1 MPSWRSGSPS
11 SRGTESRGSDDDRG
25 HREDTVGSSQGL
37 SPCVN
42 RILTNTRFH
51 KRNVR
56 AFNLIRPARCSF
68 LRSIRDGISR
78 WLKSTTWLR
87 FRGFLS
93 PPLGGVVRN
102 RLALRSSL
110 SGAAFDRGRLELEKQ
125 SALTSLMV
133 QKSSLSLLPA
143 GCCFLCH
150 TAARFRAGNRY

>member
-11 SRGTESRGSDDDRG
+11 SRGTESRGSDDDRR

-68 LRSIRDGISR
+68 LPKYSRRDFALAEIDDVVTFPRLSVAAPGRRREEPTSVA
-78 WLKSTTWLR
+78 LK
-87 FRGFLS
+87 FV
-93 PPLGGVVRN
+93 GGLLLIVVVWNWRN
-102 RLALRSSL
+102 
-110 SGAAFDRGRLELEKQ
+110 
-125 SALTSLMV
+125 
-133 QKSSLSLLPA
+133 
-143 GCCFLCH
+143 
-150 TAARFRAGNRY
+150 NRR